1 MQTIFFRRKIGPNIQ
16 YKGER
21 DTIEL
26 IKCHHDTYIFVD
38 EKRFTYLFKRY
49 AAHLRDIDIISET
62 LDAIP
67 TQYYL
72 ESNNYVPERVQN
84 RIDLSTSWMIESGMH
99 SFYRTFSDYLM
110 EIISKIFRGQ
120 QIEEDDAALTMEQLG
135 RPLKLVLFLF
145 GLAFIVFI
153 CEILT
158 HYFYIV
164 LMNHLR
170 YNIRLFLDNIVQI

>member
-1 MQTIFFRRKIGPNIQ
+1 
-16 YKGER
+16 
-21 DTIEL
+21 
-26 IKCHHDTYIFVD
+26 
-38 EKRFTYLFKRY
+38 
-49 AAHLRDIDIISET
+49 
-62 LDAIP
+62 
-67 TQYYL
+67 
-72 ESNNYVPERVQN
+72 
-84 RIDLSTSWMIESGMH
+84 
-99 SFYRTFSDYLM
+99 M